1 MGDVKMHPMIV
12 SVGLGRN
19 LLPRPATNSAA
30 GNSTNVLANDILP
43 DNVGIGNFM
52 ISTLT
57 IGSEA
62 NAIDLATKVK
72 TSGFDV
78 LLVLVT
84 DEVTSKHQV
93 FKFLTFLARTSIAA
107 PEWAHD
113 HVQDVLKEKMV
124 YSFNDSIFI
133 VLHRAKV
140 HSCHFTKGS
149 YRSRGK
155 PSLEFGTLALHMD
168 TNRQR
173 MEAINV
179 GIKDEYSG
187 TADRSRMGR
196 CDWLFWEEQLEVCRD
211 TRHGCRSRR
220 LDALLP
226 RHLAQPSQQRKDHK

>member
-84 DEVTSKHQV
+84 DEVTRKHQV
-93 FKFLTFLARTSIAA
+93 FKFLTCLARTSIAA

-133 VLHRAKV
+133 VIHRAKV
-140 HSCHFTKGS
+140 Q
-149 YRSRGK
+149 
-155 PSLEFGTLALHMD
+155 M
-168 TNRQR
+168 
-173 MEAINV
+173 
-179 GIKDEYSG
+179 
-187 TADRSRMGR
+187 
-196 CDWLFWEEQLEVCRD
+196 
-211 TRHGCRSRR
+211 
-220 LDALLP
+220 
-226 RHLAQPSQQRKDHK
+226 RKMSK